1 MADRINWLT
10 HSFSINDPGASWK
23 EVAGVYIF
31 AGINQ
36 ANQWVPLYI
45 GQASSL
51 AARLATHERWS
62 EAKRLGATH
71 IHARAV
77 AKQSDRDA
85 IERALIEAFQPH
97 LNSQLK

>member
-45 GQASSL
+45 GQA
-51 AARLATHERWS
+51 
-62 EAKRLGATH
+62 
-71 IHARAV
+71 
-77 AKQSDRDA
+77 
-85 IERALIEAFQPH
+85 LIEAFQPH